1 MALETHARAWV
12 KSFVWRILGIVILGF
27 ISWIIT
33 HSWKEMTIITVLFH
47 SIRVILYYFHE
58 RLWEKISWGRVKHPL
73 SILPVKKE
81 LEPEDLKL
89 IQSQLRELGYL
100 D

>member
-1 MALETHARAWV
+1 M
-12 KSFVWRILGIVILGF
+12 KSIVWRILGILILGAV
-27 ISWIIT
+27 SWLIT
-33 HSWKEMTIITVLFH
+33 KSWKEMSKITLLFH

-58 RLWEKISWGRVKHPL
+58 RIWEKMSWGRIKHPL

-81 LEPEDLKL
+81 LNPEDLKL
-89 IQSQLRELGYL
+89 IQAQLKKLGYL